1 VIVSISPEAV
11 RELIDV
17 AIFYAEQESTE
28 LGLAFIV
35 EFERA
40 LEVLRENPNFGAPW
54 RDTTQR
60 FPLRRFPYGVL
71 FVIEG
76 TELRVMAL
84 AHQRRPGYWRLSVS
98 SM

>member
-1 VIVSISPEAV
+1 MIVSISPEAE
-11 RELIDV
+11 RELTDA

-28 LGLAFIV
+28 LGLAFIA

-40 LEVLRENPNFGAPW
+40 LELLRENPNFGAPW

-71 FVIEG
+71 FVVEG

-84 AHQRRPGYWRLSVS
+84 VHQRRPGYWSARK
-98 SM
+98 

>member
-1 VIVSISPEAV
+1 MIVSISPEAE
-11 RELIDV
+11 RELTDA
-17 AIFYAEQESTE
+17 AIFYAEQEGPE

-54 RDTTQR
+54 HDMTRR

-84 AHQRRPGYWRLSVS
+84 VHQRR
-98 SM
+98 

>member
-1 VIVSISPEAV
+1 MIVSISPEAE
-11 RELIDV
+11 RELTDA

-28 LGLAFIV
+28 LGLAFIA

-40 LEVLRENPNFGAPW
+40 LEALRENPNLGAPW

-71 FVIEG
+71 YVVESM
-76 TELRVMAL
+76 ELRVMAVV
-84 AHQRRPGYWRLSVS
+84 HQRRPGYWSTRK
-98 SM
+98 

>member
-1 VIVSISPEAV
+1 VIVSISPEAE

-17 AIFYAEQESTE
+17 VIFYAEQESAE

-40 LEVLRENPNFGAPW
+40 LEVLRENPNLGAPW
-54 RDTTQR
+54 RDMTRR
-60 FPLRRFPYGVL
+60 FPLRRFPYSVL

-84 AHQRRPGYWRLSVS
+84 VHQRR
-98 SM
+98 

>member
-1 VIVSISPEAV
+1 VIVSISPEAE
-11 RELIDV
+11 RELTDV

-35 EFERA
+35 EFEHA

-54 RDTTQR
+54 RDMTRR
-60 FPLRRFPYGVL
+60 FPLWRFPYSVL
-71 FVIEG
+71 FVVEG

-84 AHQRRPGYWRLSVS
+84 VHQRRPGYWSARK
-98 SM
+98 

>member
-1 VIVSISPEAV
+1 VIVSISPEAE

-40 LEVLRENPNFGAPW
+40 LKVLRENPNLGAPW
-54 RDTTQR
+54 REMMRR
-60 FPLRRFPYGVL
+60 FPLRRFPYSVL
-71 FVIEG
+71 FVVDVV
-76 TELRVMAL
+76 ELRIMAL
-84 AHQRRPGYWRLSVS
+84 AHQRRPGYWSARK
-98 SM
+98 

>member
-1 VIVSISPEAV
+1 MIVSISPEAE
-11 RELIDV
+11 RELTDA

-28 LGLAFIV
+28 LGPAFIA

-40 LEVLRENPNFGAPW
+40 LEVLRENPNVGAPW

-71 FVIEG
+71 FVVEG
-76 TELRVMAL
+76 TELRVMAVV
-84 AHQRRPGYWRLSVS
+84 HQRRPGYWSGRK
-98 SM
+98 